1 MEWVCSSTYS
11 GTQHCM
17 EVSDK
22 LDIPA
27 LLPPKKVPIFKR
39 LSGSIVGLCGEE
51 KDSGP
56 SSGQKGSGVI

>member
-1 MEWVCSSTYS
+1 
-11 GTQHCM
+11 M